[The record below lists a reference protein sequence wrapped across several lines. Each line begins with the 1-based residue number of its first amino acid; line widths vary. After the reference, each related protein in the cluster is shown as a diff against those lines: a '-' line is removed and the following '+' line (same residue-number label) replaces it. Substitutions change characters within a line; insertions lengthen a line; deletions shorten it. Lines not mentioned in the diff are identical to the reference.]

1 MAKHPAQHGFPT
13 VTGMTHLRPSLVV
26 VGHGMVGHRFVQ
38 AAIEG
43 GLTETHDIV
52 VLGEEPRPAYDRV
65 ALSSFFAADSA
76 DELSLL
82 PAGTYDDPRVR
93 LVLDASVTAIDRVER
108 VVTYVS
114 PVPRD
119 SVEPLSSPGSVT
131 ALAYDALVLATG
143 AAPFVPPIEGREK
156 DGCYVYRTIEDLE
169 AIRAAS
175 LDATSGIV
183 IGGGLLGLEAAN
195 ALVQLGLDTHVV
207 EMAPRLMP
215 VQLDSAA
222 GATLVRHVEQLGVSV
237 HAGVLTEAVT
247 GEDSVTGL
255 RLRPAG
261 TEEARETETIDAQ
274 IVVFS
279 AGIRPRDALA
289 RECGL
294 DVAPR
299 GGVLVDEQ
307 CRTRDER
314 VFAIGECAAPG
325 GTMYGLVAPGY
336 AMAEVVLD
344 ALRDGPKT
352 FTGADLSTKL
362 KLLGVDVA
370 SFGDAFATT
379 EGSLELVF
387 SDAVAGVY
395 KKLVVSEDGTRLLG
409 GILVGD
415 ASAYGVLRP
424 LVASGI
430 ALPAN
435 PEELI
440 LPAGRGAIG
449 LQLGDE
455 AQVCSCNDVSKGQVL
470 AAVRDEG
477 CEDVE
482 SVKACTRAG
491 STCGS
496 CVSVVKNII
505 EEHFTSVGKVVDKG
519 LCEHFRLSRQEL
531 FDVVAVHGYKRLD
544 DIVEAHGTGRGCDV
558 CKPAIA
564 SILASQFNGHVL
576 DRDNRRLQDTNDAY
590 LANIQRNGTY
600 SVVPRIPGG
609 EITPDRLIVIGE
621 VARDFNLYT
630 KITGGQRIDLFG
642 ARMEEL
648 PAIWRRLVDAG
659 FESGHAYGKSLRT
672 VKSCVGSTW
681 CRFGVQ
687 DSTGLAIA
695 LEQRYRGLRSPHK
708 LKGGVSGCAREC
720 AEARSKDFGIIATE
734 KGWNLYVG
742 GNGGAVPAHA
752 RLLAGDL
759 ETETLISY
767 LDRYLMYYIRTADR
781 LQRTST
787 WIDQLEG
794 GLERVRAVVVDDA
807 LGLGAELEAAMDRHV
822 GSYSD
827 EWRATL
833 EDPEKLGRFVSFVNA
848 PGTPDPTIS
857 FTEER
862 GQIRPADPDGTVVLG
877 TTIAVGAPSGVGA
890 RG

>member
-1 MAKHPAQHGFPT
+1 
-13 VTGMTHLRPSLVV
+13 MTHKRSTLVV

-38 AAIEG
+38 AAIER

-52 VLGEEPRPAYDRV
+52 VIGAERRPAYDRV
-65 ALSSFFAADSA
+65 ALTSFFAAESA

-82 PAGTYDDPRVR
+82 PEGEYDDPRVT
-93 LVLDASVTAIDRVER
+93 LVLDAEVTEVDRDGR

-114 PVPRD
+114 PAPGNVT
-119 SVEPLSSPGSVT
+119 EPLTNPGRVET
-131 ALAYDALVLATG
+131 IAYDVLVLATG
-143 AAPFVPPIEGREK
+143 AAPFVPPVEGRDK
-156 DGCYVYRTIEDLE
+156 DGCFVYRTIEDLE

-175 LDATSGIV
+175 ATATSGIV

-195 ALVQLGLDTHVV
+195 ALVQLGLETHVV

-215 VQLDSAA
+215 VQLDGSG
-222 GATLVRHVEQLGVSV
+222 GATLVRHIEKLGVTV
-237 HAGVLTEAVT
+237 HAGVLTEAIT
-247 GEDSVTGL
+247 GDDAVAGL
-255 RLRPAG
+255 RMRPAG
-261 TEEARETETIDAQ
+261 TEEGAEATTVDAQ
-274 IVVFS
+274 VVVFS
-279 AGIRPRDALA
+279 AGIRPRDTIA

-294 DVAPR
+294 DLAER

-307 CRTRDER
+307 CRTSDPH
-314 VFAIGECAAPG
+314 VFAIGECAAPAG
-325 GTMYGLVAPGY
+325 RMYGLVAPGY
-336 AMAEVVLD
+336 AMAEVVVD
-344 ALRDGPKT
+344 ALREGPGT
-352 FTGADLSTKL
+352 FTGADMSTKL

-379 EGSLELVF
+379 PDSLELVY

-395 KKLVVSEDGTRLLG
+395 KKLVVAESEDGSFRLLG

-440 LPAGRGAIG
+440 LPASRGG
-449 LQLGDE
+449 VELGMPDD
-455 AQVCSCNDVSKGQVL
+455 AQVCSCNDVTKAQVVH
-470 AAVRDEG
+470 AVAEDG
-477 CEDVE
+477 CETVADV
-482 SVKACTRAG
+482 KKCTRAG
-491 STCGS
+491 TTCGS
-496 CVSVVKNII
+496 CVPLVKNII
-505 EEHFTSVGKVVDKG
+505 EEHFASVGKVVDKG
-519 LCEHFRLSRQEL
+519 LCEHFRLTRQEL
-531 FDVVAVHGYKRLD
+531 FDVVAVHGYRRFD

-576 DRDNRRLQDTNDAY
+576 DTDTRKLQDTNDAY

-609 EITPDRLIVIGE
+609 EITPEKLIVIGE

-687 DSTGLAIA
+687 DSVGLAIA
-695 LEQRYRGLRSPHK
+695 LELRYRGLRSPHK

-759 ETETLISY
+759 DTETLISY

-781 LQRTST
+781 LQRTAG
-787 WIDQLEG
+787 WIDSLEG
-794 GLERVRAVVVDDA
+794 GLDRVREVVVDDA
-807 LGLGAELEAAMDRHV
+807 LGLGAELEAEMARHV
-822 GSYSD
+822 GSYFD
-827 EWRATL
+827 EWKATL
-833 EDPEKLGRFVSFVNA
+833 EDPDKLSRFVSFVNA
-848 PGTPDPTIS
+848 PDTPDPAIS

-862 GQIRPADPDGTVVLG
+862 GQIKPADSEGPVELG
-877 TTIAVGAPSGVGA
+877 ALIPVGAPTEGA
-890 RG
+890 VR